1 MGLFDMPATSYSDL
15 VKKYNNFMVPAMVM
29 TVDGTDTKKL
39 AGVYISQVRVN
50 LSLEQVC
57 SASFTLENVYDYQN
71 SSLQSEVKKYFQL
84 GSLVTI
90 ALGYGS
96 DTTEVFWGY
105 IHELQYSFEEDVS
118 VSVTA
123 LDMRRLMMMN
133 QESRTFE
140 EKTYSE
146 IFEEVIGKYSNAFYS
161 KKIEGS
167 TQQIPEV
174 TQQGVSDYDF
184 VTNELCSRDD
194 KEFFVLS
201 GNVYYQTKSRDTSP
215 LLTLTW
221 GENLFSFQLTRS
233 YRDEEISV
241 YGIDEKELVTGE
253 EKVTTEGDIN
263 KLSASPFKREII
275 SPNTK
280 DAKGAQAMAKKEAE
294 KEKKKSKY
302 GSGSCIGIPEL
313 VPGRY
318 IEIKK
323 LDINGSSLKSI
334 LTEVRHSFGRDG
346 YTTEFELGG

>member
-133 QESRTFE
+133 QENRTFE

-161 KKIEGS
+161 KK
-167 TQQIPEV
+167 
-174 TQQGVSDYDF
+174 
-184 VTNELCSRDD
+184 
-194 KEFFVLS
+194 
-201 GNVYYQTKSRDTSP
+201 
-215 LLTLTW
+215 
-221 GENLFSFQLTRS
+221 
-233 YRDEEISV
+233 
-241 YGIDEKELVTGE
+241 
-253 EKVTTEGDIN
+253 
-263 KLSASPFKREII
+263 
-275 SPNTK
+275 
-280 DAKGAQAMAKKEAE
+280 
-294 KEKKKSKY
+294 
-302 GSGSCIGIPEL
+302 
-313 VPGRY
+313 
-318 IEIKK
+318 
-323 LDINGSSLKSI
+323 
-334 LTEVRHSFGRDG
+334 
-346 YTTEFELGG
+346 